1 MVVVF
6 NIYINKIAP
15 YHHYLEA
22 REVYTLL
29 LGEIT
34 RFKRGSIKV
43 MNRRGL
49 SATVP
54 STYL

>member
-15 YHHYLEA
+15 YHHHLEA

-29 LGEIT
+29 LGEIK
-34 RFKRGSIKV
+34 RFKRGSI
-43 MNRRGL
+43 R
-49 SATVP
+49 
-54 STYL
+54 